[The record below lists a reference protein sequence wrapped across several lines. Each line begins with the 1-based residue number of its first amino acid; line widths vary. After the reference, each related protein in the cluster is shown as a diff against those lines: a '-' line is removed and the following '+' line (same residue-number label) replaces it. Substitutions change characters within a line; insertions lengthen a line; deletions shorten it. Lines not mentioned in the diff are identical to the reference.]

1 MPPQHVDPSLL
12 MQELEQ
18 HNAFFD
24 NLVDMI
30 PAKLY
35 VGSNPSDEHA
45 MASSK
50 YQKSQRKE
58 SKSAKK
64 SQLKVERGNKFDPSQ
79 QESTRDLKRRLEEE
93 EEEAENSNSDEGEN
107 DDDDSMN
114 DINFQDNH
122 EEEEDDATEKSL
134 AKPRKGASESKS
146 SAHQSRIEELRAKL
160 RAKLEERRNSN
171 TTNSTSDAVISKR
184 AARRAEKRR
193 RLELAKKK
201 QAEQNSVGGKTL
213 TGKNSV
219 PSIKIVNNLGGS
231 KINSD
236 AKQSNFLDDLSGIDF
251 GGISGLK
258 DDLLTKGKYTS
269 VNKSLK
275 NVGRKKNLEKLLQE
289 AEAKKERLRQLKES
303 DNIEDKEKAKKME
316 WNEALKIANGENT
329 RDTDPKIL
337 KKEIKRK
344 AKKKAKS
351 QEAWKSRMEQT
362 KEKMDERQAI
372 RNHNIKQR
380 AIGGM
385 AGANLSK
392 KRIKDIEGDE
402 KATGTSGGEVKKR
415 ARLGPYSGK
424 GRAGFE
430 GKKRDFINKG
440 TSDKNLKS
448 Q

>member
-1 MPPQHVDPSLL
+1 MPPQHVDVSYL
-12 MQELEQ
+12 MKELEE
-18 HNAFFD
+18 HNDFFD
-24 NLVDMI
+24 DLVDMI

-35 VGSNPSDEHA
+35 VGNHATSEPSKTQ
-45 MASSK
+45 SK
-50 YQKSQRKE
+50 YQKVLSDE
-58 SKSAKK
+58 SKDAKK
-64 SQLKVERGNKFDPSQ
+64 AKMKLEKLNKFDPSQ
-79 QESTRDLKRRLEEE
+79 QESTRDRKRRLEN
-93 EEEAENSNSDEGEN
+93 EADDKSGFNEDS
-107 DDDDSMN
+107 DDDEDNSLS

-122 EEEEDDATEKSL
+122 EEEEDDEQNTEANIK
-134 AKPRKGASESKS
+134 AEKGNQSKN

-160 RAKLEERRNSN
+160 RAKLEERKNASVAN
-171 TTNSTSDAVISKR
+171 GKSDVVVSKR

-201 QAEQNSVGGKTL
+201 HAVSAGSTHTGKTSAP
-213 TGKNSV
+213 TV
-219 PSIKIVNNLGGS
+219 KIVKDLGGS

-236 AKQSNFLDDLSGIDF
+236 TKHSNFMDDLSGIDF
-251 GGISGLK
+251 GGIAGLK
-258 DDLLTKGKYTS
+258 DDLLTKGRYTS

-275 NVGRKKNLEKLLQE
+275 NLGKKKNLEKLLQE
-289 AEAKKERLRQLKES
+289 AEAKKARLRQLKES
-303 DNIEDKEKAKKME
+303 DDAEDKEKAKKIE
-316 WNEALKIANGENT
+316 WSEALKVANGEKI
-329 RDTDPKIL
+329 RDTDPSIL
-337 KKEIKRK
+337 KKALKRK

-362 KEKMDERQAI
+362 KEKMDERQTI

-380 AIGGM
+380 ALGGM

-392 KRIKDIEGDE
+392 KRIKDMEVDE
-402 KATGTSGGEVKKR
+402 KEGATPGGEAKKR

-440 TSDKNLKS
+440 GNKKNMKT

>member
-1 MPPQHVDPSLL
+1 MPPQHIDRSSL
-12 MQELEQ
+12 MKELEE
-18 HNAFFD
+18 HNEFFD

-35 VGSNPSDEHA
+35 VGNNPTDETSIA
-45 MASSK
+45 GSK
-50 YQKSQRKE
+50 YQKSQSEE
-58 SKSAKK
+58 SKAAKK
-64 SQLKVERGNKFDPSQ
+64 SKMKVEKGNKFDPSQ

-93 EEEAENSNSDEGEN
+93 QEAENSNSDE
-107 DDDDSMN
+107 DDDDMSMN
-114 DINFQDNH
+114 AINFPHDNH
-122 EEEEDDATEKSL
+122 EEEEDDETDARPDKDNKEGSS
-134 AKPRKGASESKS
+134 ASKN

-160 RAKLEERRNSN
+160 RAKLEEKRNASA
-171 TTNSTSDAVISKR
+171 TNSTSDAVISKR

-201 QAEQNSVGGKTL
+201 QAEQQNSSAGKTL
-213 TGKNSV
+213 TGKNGV
-219 PSIKIVNNLGGS
+219 PNVKIVTNLGGS

-236 AKQSNFLDDLSGIDF
+236 VKQPNFMDDLSGIDF
-251 GGISGLK
+251 GGIAGLK
-258 DDLLTKGKYTS
+258 DDLLTKGRYTS
-269 VNKSLK
+269 FNKSLK
-275 NVGRKKNLEKLLQE
+275 NMGKKKNLEKLLEE
-289 AEAKKERLRQLKES
+289 AESKKERLRQLKES

-316 WNEALKIANGENT
+316 WNEALKIANGEKT

-337 KKEIKRK
+337 KKAIKRK

-380 AIGGM
+380 SIGGM

-392 KRIKDIEGDE
+392 KRIKDAEGDE
-402 KATGTSGGEVKKR
+402 KEPGASGGEIKKR

-440 TSDKNLKS
+440 
-448 Q
+448 